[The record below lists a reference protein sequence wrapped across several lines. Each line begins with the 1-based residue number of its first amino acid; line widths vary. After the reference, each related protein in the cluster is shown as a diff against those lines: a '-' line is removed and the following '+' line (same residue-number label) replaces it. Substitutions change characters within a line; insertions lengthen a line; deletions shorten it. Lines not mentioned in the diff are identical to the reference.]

1 MFGVGVVDAGSSF
14 SAVNFRLRPL
24 VCSSELTLPSRRC
37 RGLNSASQGLGGTSE
52 YKCIYIYRERESM
65 NGYER
70 DMLGFAVPIDQGLRC
85 SSHTGIQ

>member
-1 MFGVGVVDAGSSF
+1 M
-14 SAVNFRLRPL
+14 
-24 VCSSELTLPSRRC
+24 
-37 RGLNSASQGLGGTSE
+37 
-52 YKCIYIYRERESM
+52 YIYIERERESM